1 MGETDSRSIAEGCVA
16 PVAGRR
22 ERWLEKRL
30 RRTDEVEAFVNGG
43 GAVGLL
49 GAGGAITVMVDRLS
63 KVLVSKYFFRDGL
76 VRGWISTDDG

>member
-1 MGETDSRSIAEGCVA
+1 MAEGCVA

-49 GAGGAITVMVDRLS
+49 GAGGAMTVVAARLS
-63 KVLVSKYFFRDGL
+63 QVLVQSLFFRVGL
-76 VRGWISTDDG
+76 AGGWDFTNGR

>member
-1 MGETDSRSIAEGCVA
+1 
-16 PVAGRR
+16 
-22 ERWLEKRL
+22 
-30 RRTDEVEAFVNGG
+30 VEAFVNGG

-49 GAGGAITVMVDRLS
+49 GAGGAIAVMVDRLS